1 MVNINEMY
9 KTLPQRMAA
18 ARSALMRTT
27 YGMGGVIKIEP
38 DGDEIKYVLTATG
51 ESFKNVDRAFNAAAS
66 LHVTQVNPLLKPKLG
81 NKVSGMAEIM
91 EDIRRKASNF
101 NAGQIQMLQNAGID
115 VNAIKDMQVDLL
127 TMHADKG
134 GVKGVASRIQTL
146 RDRGTLHG
154 ITIMD
159 DEGARMLNMRVG
171 QKMLTSYQS
180 NLLLSITGHDMLDPE
195 LFSAIMGK
203 GTSPSESLIKQLMKV
218 GKRFRS
224 LASEREVSLAGG
236 DLASFI
242 GKSASRFHESMLVV
256 DPQYELLQKM
266 AHGSAYDFGGGK
278 KGKALAV
285 YYKNAEAEDFI
296 GNIMGKLTTSEQDEL
311 KNVIKSG
318 NFTYGGRGKFAS
330 DQLMTHLK
338 ENFIKVNN
346 VVDQNREKIV
356 KEMFDNIEYAYDGSD
371 LINSKNIDGHIKNM
385 QTRASRIRKEID
397 DAQKGIRPL
406 TAERMEELAME
417 LKDVSNI
424 ERQVSRAKN
433 TGGLEQFTGRGHS
446 AKYGDIKT
454 AFQSVEFD
462 DELNR
467 YSMIISKMG
476 FKGELGFAGESNILN
491 LSGMGAGRDLV
502 YADPVS
508 TAFHPEV
515 FADRATLDAMEKRS
529 QSILQEFE
537 GAIKSGTVP
546 KRVRAML
553 EQAAERDITH
563 LPSYAR
569 GSAQRNREFAKAIT
583 DMINRGISP
592 NQNPTM
598 MNMMHTFFAT
608 EAFREKDNFVQAVLP
623 DTYRFA
629 IDSEA
634 VLMGTKKGK
643 MLLNKGRGYEKV
655 SMSGLNAAQEAALA
669 GQDILKFR
677 VSGHKMMLSAD
688 AIGQFRHALGG
699 FDLDDKALPKLLTY
713 EQKIADGQGGFRTVN
728 RLGFNIFRQP
738 SGPEELIFARMNM
751 DQETIRGL
759 FGGGDDVFAVKH
771 FRDALDH
778 LQSTTTPKDELH
790 KTYTYLQNILDKKHL
805 KLDKSGNV
813 IKDKSGQV
821 IEAELSPKFL
831 DQYEQA
837 IYNVFN
843 KLETDGVTQLQRMS
857 PEMAARIAQYGSSSL
872 KTSELAFE
880 PKYTREGVF
889 KAFTKEGA
897 FDMSEELL
905 ATMRANN
912 VNPATINK
920 LSRAKDFDEMLNLMQ
935 ADYKSNPAVRAAF
948 ASSIEELGIKK
959 SIEGADI
966 LGLYVNRSMAV
977 GSSLNQYEAFLNDAG
992 TSSAVKKYMLEN
1004 YKIGLLSQETAI
1016 DLSVNLAGTKQL
1028 MGNVTELLANLTA
1041 SDASMYNEK
1050 GIQKALR
1057 ELGVAGAGQKGM
1069 TLAGFGEQSMANL
1082 GKMIGFS
1089 RAVGSAQ
1096 DDLQLGI
1103 DEFLLR
1109 ERIKGSD
1116 TKIILDNMIQGMQD
1130 AQTAGHAS
1138 QVDLDETIKELQTLS
1153 ASNDEV
1159 KIKDELLKRIGL
1171 GADHKYASISK
1182 VHDVGVR
1189 YQAYLD
1195 KVRRASISRMPADD
1209 ILSSTSTSAEADSLA
1224 RRIIATHKDSLEQ
1237 IFSVTTDELKL
1248 MSEPEKFKHA
1258 AMLDSVG
1265 ENVLRTIGQASQL
1278 ENINALDLITAI
1290 DKQTLGAG
1298 SRIDVGGLRYLSSAF
1313 DGNMPQEVSQVAEM
1327 ITGARDYRRIKF
1339 YESFDQDYA
1348 NQVQASLGNKNT
1360 MEEITEEAQR
1370 RLKLVSEAQ
1379 ERINSGTNSMFD
1391 IFEATN
1397 EQNDVLRALVGESDQ
1412 IADEMVRENSNHQA
1426 TLIQHQMRRR
1436 QLEDA
1441 GLISPTGQDGV
1452 LEKGGTI
1459 IDSQQAQA
1467 AFGDDYNLTDDI
1479 IRSVNDLDNGL
1490 VENKA
1495 VYKRIGEKMGDLK
1508 DLFKN
1513 PTIRKST
1520 LALGALIMGSFAYT
1534 AIRDRTHEDMAGP
1547 PLLPGGSAY
1556 ESGFP
1561 NRAPEIGTFGGPGY
1575 DPGVSYKV
1583 NLYGD
1588 QDTVRRFNAAAGGLV
1603 NGNINTTM
1611 YNRIPDVAQ
1620 DPYTQMA
1627 ANY

>member
-338 ENFIKVNN
+338 DNFIKVNN

>member
-9 KTLPQRMAA
+9 NTLPQRMAA

-38 DGDEIKYVLTATG
+38 DGDEVKYVLTATG
-51 ESFKNVDRAFNAAAS
+51 ESFKNVDRAFNAAMS

-91 EDIRRKASNF
+91 QDIRGKASNF
-101 NAGQIQMLQNAGID
+101 NAGEIQMLQNAGID
-115 VNAIKDMQVDLL
+115 VSAIKDMEVDLL

-134 GVKGVASRIQTL
+134 GVKGIASRIQTL
-146 RDRGTLHG
+146 RERGTLHG

-203 GTSPSESLIKQLMKV
+203 TVSPSESLVKQLMKV

-224 LASEREVSLAGG
+224 LASEREVSLAGS
-236 DLASFI
+236 DLAQFI
-242 GKSASRFHESMLVV
+242 GRRVAADFHQSMLVV
-256 DPQYELLQKM
+256 DPQYELLKKM
-266 AHGSAYDFGGGK
+266 AHGSAYDFGGGN
-278 KGKALAV
+278 KGKELTA

-296 GNIMGKLTTSEQDEL
+296 GSIMGKLSTSEQDEL
-311 KNVIKSG
+311 KNVIKST
-318 NFTYGGRGKFAS
+318 NFKYGGRGKFAS

-338 ENFIKVNN
+338 NNFIQVNG
-346 VVDQNREKIV
+346 VVNKDREKIV

-371 LINSKNIDGHIKNM
+371 LINSKNIDAYIKKM
-385 QTRASRIRKEID
+385 QNRASTIRREID
-397 DAQKGIRPL
+397 DAQKGIKPL

-446 AKYGDIKT
+446 AEYGDIKT
-454 AFQSVEFD
+454 AFQSAEFD
-462 DELNR
+462 PALKR
-467 YSMIISKMG
+467 YSMIVSKMG
-476 FKGELGFAGESNILN
+476 FKGELGLAGESNILT

-502 YADPVS
+502 YSDPVS

-515 FADRATLDAMEKRS
+515 FADVHTIQAMEKRS

-553 EQAAERDITH
+553 EQAAERDIDH

-583 DMINRGISP
+583 EMINRGISP

-608 EAFREKDNFVQAVLP
+608 EAFREKGNFVQAVLP

-643 MLLNKGRGYEKV
+643 MLLNKGRGYDRI
-655 SMSGLNAAQEAALA
+655 SIA
-669 GQDILKFR
+669 GVGDIDKDILKFR

-688 AIGQFRHALGG
+688 AIGQYRHALGG
-699 FDLDDKALPKLLTY
+699 FDLDDKGLPKLLTY
-713 EQKIADGQGGFRTVN
+713 EQRISDGRGGFRTVN

-759 FGGGDDVFAVKH
+759 FGGGDDAFAAKH
-771 FRDALDH
+771 FRSALDH
-778 LQSTTTPKDELH
+778 LQSTINPKDELY
-790 KTYTYLQNILDKKHL
+790 KTYTNLQNILDKKHL

-813 IKDKSGQV
+813 IKGKRGKTM
-821 IEAELSPKFL
+821 EAELSPKFL

-843 KLETDGVTQLQRMS
+843 KLESDGVTQLQRMS

-872 KTSELAFE
+872 KVSDLAFE
-880 PKYTREGVF
+880 PSYTREGVF
-889 KAFTKEGA
+889 KAFTEAGA
-897 FDMSEELL
+897 FDMSDELL
-905 ATMRANN
+905 ETMKANN
-912 VNPATINK
+912 FDQALINK
-920 LSRAKDFDEMLNLMQ
+920 LSKAKDFDVMLNLMQ

-948 ASSIEELGIKK
+948 ASTVEELAIKK
-959 SIEGADI
+959 GIEGGDI

-977 GSSLNQYEAFLNDAG
+977 GSSLNQYEAFLNDSG
-992 TSSAVKKYMLEN
+992 TSAAVKKYMLEN
-1004 YKIGLLSQETAI
+1004 YKIGMLSQETAI
-1016 DLSVNLAGTKQL
+1016 DLSVNFAGTRQL
-1028 MGNVTELLANLTA
+1028 HSSIGQILSS
-1041 SDASMYNEK
+1041 SDAALYSDK
-1050 GIQKALR
+1050 GIQKALKD
-1057 ELGVAGAGQKGM
+1057 LGIAGAGAGGM

-1082 GKMIGFS
+1082 GKMIGFT
-1089 RAVGSAQ
+1089 RAVGARQ

-1138 QVDLDETIKELQTLS
+1138 QVDLDKTIKELQALS
-1153 ASNDEV
+1153 ASNDED
-1159 KIKDELLKRIGL
+1159 KIKEELIKRIGL
-1171 GADHKYASISK
+1171 GADHKYSSISK
-1182 VHDVGVR
+1182 VHDVGLR

-1195 KVRRASISRMPADD
+1195 KIRRASISRIPVDD
-1209 ILSSTSTSAEADSLA
+1209 ILASTSTSAEADSLA

-1237 IFSVTTDELKL
+1237 IFNTTTDQLKL
-1248 MSEPEKFKHA
+1248 MSDPEKFKHA
-1258 AMLDSVG
+1258 AMIESVG

-1278 ENINALDLITAI
+1278 ENINPLDLITAI

-1298 SRIDVGGLRYLSSAF
+1298 SRIDIGGLRYLSTSY
-1313 DGNMPQEVSQVAEM
+1313 DDTMPKDVTQVAEM
-1327 ITGARDYRRIKF
+1327 VQNARDYRRIKF

-1360 MEEITEEAQR
+1360 MDEITEEAKR

-1379 ERINSGTNSMFD
+1379 ERIDNGTNSMFD

-1397 EQNDVLRALVGESDQ
+1397 EQNDVLRALVGESEK
-1412 IADEMVRENSNHQA
+1412 IADEMVRETSNHQA
-1426 TLIQHQMRRR
+1426 TLIQHQIRK
-1436 QLEDA
+1436 QELEAA
-1441 GLISPTGQDGV
+1441 GLIDQ
-1452 LEKGGTI
+1452 LEEGGTI
-1459 IDSQQAQA
+1459 ADSQAAQA

-1479 IRSVNDLDNGL
+1479 INSVNDLDNGL

-1513 PTIRKST
+1513 PTIRRST
-1520 LALGALIMGSFAYT
+1520 LALGALIAGSFAYT
-1534 AIRDRTHEDMAGP
+1534 AIRDRTHEDMTGP